1 MAQAEDTMHR
11 NVSQKLVTIMIEMN
25 RNGFPSVVDF
35 FDEDE
40 ARAISS
46 EEAKRRVVNAAVES
60 GGVIPVSILS
70 FNGALHCNIIHI
82 VPKLAVIE
90 RFEPRGNIHDP
101 KHNVEVFVVCKYCML
116 R

>member
-70 FNGALHCNIIHI
+70 FNGALHATLFTLFRSWRLLSDSSRVGTSMIQNT
-82 VPKLAVIE
+82 
-90 RFEPRGNIHDP
+90 
-101 KHNVEVFVVCKYCML
+101 ML
-116 R
+116 RYLLCVNIVC